1 MVAQE
6 WLPGLL
12 TFFKRKDQLDFMNL
26 GTTIIKCRHS
36 VRKFKD
42 TKIEEWIVRDVLE
55 CARLAPTA
63 MNVQPWLFGAI
74 TDPEL
79 KRKIADLTDN
89 GKFIAGAP
97 VCFAIFGQKSAK
109 YYLEDCCAATE
120 NIILAL
126 QSYGIG
132 SCWVAGEKKDYAEPV
147 RKLLKVPETYA
158 LVSILPAGFAAD
170 ITLPEKKDI
179 CDITFLDTYGDE

>member
-1 MVAQE
+1 
-6 WLPGLL
+6 
-12 TFFKRKDQLDFMNL
+12 MNL

-42 TKIEEWIVRDVLE
+42 TNIDEWIIRDVLE

-63 MNVQPWLFGAI
+63 MNIQPSLFGTI
-74 TDPEL
+74 TDPGL
-79 KRKIADLTDN
+79 KKKIAALTDH
-89 GKFIAGAP
+89 GKFIADAP
-97 VCFAIFGQKSAK
+97 VCFAVFGEKSAK

-120 NIILAL
+120 NMILAL

-132 SCWVAGEKKDYAEPV
+132 SCWVAGDKKDHAEPV
-147 RKLLKVPETYA
+147 RLLLNVPEAYT
-158 LVSILPAGFAAD
+158 LVSLIPAGFAAD

-179 CDITFLDTYGDE
+179 GTVTFSDTYRAD

>member
-1 MVAQE
+1 
-6 WLPGLL
+6 
-12 TFFKRKDQLDFMNL
+12 MNL

-42 TKIEEWIVRDVLE
+42 TKIDEWIIKDVLE

-63 MNVQPWLFGAI
+63 MNIQPWLFGTI

-79 KRKIADLTDN
+79 KKQIAGLTDH

-97 VCFAIFGQKSAK
+97 VCFAIFGEKSAK

-120 NIILAL
+120 NLILAL
-126 QSYGIG
+126 QAYGIG
-132 SCWVAGEKKDYAEPV
+132 SCWVAGDKKDHAEPV
-147 RKLLKVPETYA
+147 RKLLNVPEAYT
-158 LVSILPAGFAAD
+158 LVSLIPAGFAAD

-179 CDITFLDTYGDE
+179 EAVTFSDIYRED